1 MLSRILFSVKP
12 QHASA
17 IGIHILPP
25 SWTPFPFP
33 TPSHPS
39 RLIQSPYL
47 SFLRY
52 TADSHQTPSFV
63 LCSHLK
69 TPPLSQ
75 KCCYLFGEF
84 WFLTNSS
91 DFWFLKE
98 SGTCR
103 VSYDVEDRRLIWKYL
118 AEQWDL
124 LFSSAWFLVCWQLI
138 LNPFQAEIWS
148 INGREDFLILTVG
161 ICQWDVLVSALL
173 HRHEASYLTG
183 LTHVHSIS
191 S

>member
-1 MLSRILFSVKP
+1 MLSRIFFSVKP

-25 SWTPFPFP
+25 SWTQFPFP
-33 TPSHPS
+33 TPSHSS

-52 TADSHQTPSFV
+52 TADSHQTPFFI

-75 KCCYLFGEF
+75 RMLVSFRWILISHKFQ
-84 WFLTNSS
+84 
-91 DFWFLKE
+91 WFLKE

-124 LFSSAWFLVCWQLI
+124 LFSSVWFLVCWQLI